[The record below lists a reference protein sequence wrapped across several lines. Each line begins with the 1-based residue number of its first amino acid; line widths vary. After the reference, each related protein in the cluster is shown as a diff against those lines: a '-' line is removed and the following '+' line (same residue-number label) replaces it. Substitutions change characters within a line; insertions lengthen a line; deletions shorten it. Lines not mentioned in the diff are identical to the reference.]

1 MTSPPNHSAC
11 KEQMMDN
18 PEIVVRS
25 ADHIGFS
32 VSSLDEAV
40 WFWTEA
46 VGLELIRHIDDADR
60 T

>member
-1 MTSPPNHSAC
+1 
-11 KEQMMDN
+11 MDN

-25 ADHIGFS
+25 VDHIGFS
-32 VSSLDEAV
+32 VSSLDKAV

-46 VGLELIRHIDDADR
+46 VGLELIRHIDDADH